1 MHGGGNADKVSRMN
15 RLGYL
20 VPEFPGQTHIF
31 FWRELQSL
39 AALGVDCDLVSTRLP
54 SKRIVSHDWSQEA
67 MARTTYLAPM
77 TFGGAFAAF
86 AQIARSGPAGWWR
99 LAGAISRSEP
109 RGFKAKIRLVAL
121 AVAGGRLAAL
131 GRKNRWQHLH
141 VHSCAD
147 SANVAMFA
155 HLITGLPYSITLHGP
170 LEDYGLNQR
179 MKWSNAAFGIVITR
193 KLLGEVRTALNGSTP
208 PEIDVA
214 AMGVNV
220 SKFRRKNSY
229 QPRMAGASA
238 ASVQSSHGSAPTSGG
253 GVFQIFSCGRLNP
266 CKGHDHLI
274 RAVALLR
281 QQGIDAKLRIAGA
294 DDSLGKY
301 QPVLEKLI
309 DELNLRESVTLLGAV
324 SEQVVLDGLESS
336 HVFALG
342 SLHEP
347 LGVAIMEAMAMQMPV
362 VVTRAGGVPEL
373 VDDGIDGILVDA
385 ESAPALAEGL
395 TRIARD
401 PELATRLA
409 IAGRQKVEKSFQSDQ
424 SAKVLAKHLGVS
436 ITE

>member
-1 MHGGGNADKVSRMN
+1 MN

-54 SKRIVSHDWSQEA
+54 SKKIVSHDWSKEA

-77 TFGGAFAAF
+77 TFGATLSALLE
-86 AQIARSGPAGWWR
+86 IARSGPAGWWR
-99 LAGAISRSEP
+99 LSRAISRSEP
-109 RGFKAKIRLVAL
+109 RGPKAKIRLIAL
-121 AVAGGRLAAL
+121 AVAGGRLAGI
-131 GRKNRWQHLH
+131 GRKNRWRHLH

-170 LEDYGLNQR
+170 LEDYGANQR

-193 KLLGEVRTALNGSTP
+193 KLLGEVKAALNGSTP
-208 PEIDVA
+208 AEIDVA

-220 SKFRRKNSY
+220 SKFQRKNDY
-229 QPRMAGASA
+229 RPWMPGASA
-238 ASVQSSHGSAPTSGG
+238 GSAQTARDSESSGG
-253 GVFQIFSCGRLNP
+253 FQIFSCGRLNP

-274 RAVALLR
+274 RAIALLR

-309 DELNLRESVTLLGAV
+309 DELNLREAVTLLGAV

-373 VDDGIDGILVDA
+373 VDDGVDGILVDA

-395 TRIARD
+395 MKIARD
-401 PELATRLA
+401 PELAKRLA

-424 SAKVLAKHLGVS
+424 SAKVLAKHLGVALAK
-436 ITE
+436 